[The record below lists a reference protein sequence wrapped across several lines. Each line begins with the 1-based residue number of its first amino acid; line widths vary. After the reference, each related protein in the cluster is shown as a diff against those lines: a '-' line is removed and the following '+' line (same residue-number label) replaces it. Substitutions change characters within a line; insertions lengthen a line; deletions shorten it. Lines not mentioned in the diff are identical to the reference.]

1 MNSVNPLNE
10 FDEFINIVKRLRK
23 DCPWDRIQTHLSLR
37 RCLLEETYEV
47 LEAIDDGSMQELKK
61 ELGDILLQ
69 VVFHSNIAEENDDFT
84 LSEVIKSE
92 TNKLIERHP
101 HVFGDVKV
109 KDSDEVKKNWEKL
122 KKNEGRISV
131 IDGVPE
137 ELPALL
143 KAYRTQEK
151 ASKVGFDWK
160 DEKPVFD
167 KIIEEINEL
176 RNNVNSGKSDTEIED
191 EFGDVLFSI
200 VNYSRFLKINPEDAL
215 RRTIKKFRERFQKIE
230 KYAEENGRVL
240 EEMTLEEMDD
250 IWNKSKTEIKFDYK

>member
-1 MNSVNPLNE
+1 MNSDNPLNE
-10 FDEFINIVKRLRK
+10 FDEFINIVKQLRK

-122 KKNEGRISV
+122 KKNEGRKSV

-143 KAYRTQEK
+143 KAYRIQEK

-176 RNNVNSGKSDTEIED
+176 RDNVNSGKSEPEIEG

-230 KYAEENGRVL
+230 KFAEENGRVL
-240 EEMTLEEMDD
+240 DDMTLEEMDD
-250 IWNKSKTEIKFDYK
+250 IWNKAKTEI

>member
-1 MNSVNPLNE
+1 LNSDNPLNE
-10 FDEFINIVKRLRK
+10 FDEFINIVKQLRK

-122 KKNEGRISV
+122 KKNEGRKSV

-143 KAYRTQEK
+143 KAYRIQEK

-176 RNNVNSGKSDTEIED
+176 RDNVNSGKSEQEIEG

-230 KYAEENGRVL
+230 KFAEENGRVL
-240 EEMTLEEMDD
+240 DEMTLEEMDD
-250 IWNKSKTEIKFDYK
+250 IWNKAKTEI

>member
-1 MNSVNPLNE
+1 MNSDNPLNE
-10 FDEFINIVKRLRK
+10 FDEFVNIVKRLRK

-47 LEAIDDGSMQELKK
+47 LEAIDEGSMQELKK

-69 VVFHSNIAEENDDFT
+69 VVFHSNIAEENEDFT
-84 LSEVIKSE
+84 LSEVIRSE

-101 HVFGDVKV
+101 HVFGDVHV
-109 KDSDEVKKNWEKL
+109 KDSDEVKRNWEKL
-122 KKNEGRISV
+122 KKKEGRISV
-131 IDGVPE
+131 IDGIPE

-143 KAYRTQEK
+143 KAFRIQEK

-176 RNNVNSGKSDTEIED
+176 RNNVNSGKPVKEIED

-230 KYAEENGRVL
+230 KYAEENKRVL
-240 EEMTLEEMDD
+240 DEMTLEEMDE
-250 IWNKSKTEIKFDYK
+250 IWNKAKAEI

>member
-1 MNSVNPLNE
+1 LNSDNPLNE
-10 FDEFINIVKRLRK
+10 FDEFVNIVKRLRK

-47 LEAIDDGSMQELKK
+47 LEAIDEGSMQELKK

-69 VVFHSNIAEENDDFT
+69 VVFHSNIAEENEDFT
-84 LSEVIKSE
+84 LSEVIRSE

-101 HVFGDVKV
+101 HVFGDVHV
-109 KDSDEVKKNWEKL
+109 KDSDEVKRNWEKL
-122 KKNEGRISV
+122 KKKEGRISV
-131 IDGVPE
+131 IDGIPE

-143 KAYRTQEK
+143 KAFRIQEK

-176 RNNVNSGKSDTEIED
+176 RNNVNSGKPVKEIED

-230 KYAEENGRVL
+230 KYAEENKRVL
-240 EEMTLEEMDD
+240 DEMTLEEMDE
-250 IWNKSKTEIKFDYK
+250 IWNKAKAEI

>member
-1 MNSVNPLNE
+1 MDEFNE
-10 FDEFINIVKRLRK
+10 FVSIVKRLRK

-47 LEAIDDGSMQELKK
+47 LEAIDSNNIQELKK

-69 VVFHSNIAEENDDFT
+69 VVFHSNIAEEENEFT
-84 LSEVIKSE
+84 LNDVIKSE
-92 TNKLIERHP
+92 TKKLIERHP

-109 KDSDEVKKNWEKL
+109 KDSEEVKKNWENL
-122 KKNEGRISV
+122 KKKEGRKSI
-131 IDGVPE
+131 IDGIPE

-143 KAYRTQEK
+143 KAYRIQEK

-160 DEKPVFD
+160 EENPVFE

-176 RNNVNSGKSDTEIED
+176 KLNVNNGEPIDKIED
-191 EFGDVLFSI
+191 ELGDVLFSI

-215 RRTIKKFRERFQKIE
+215 RRTIRKFRDRFQKIE
-230 KYAEENGRVL
+230 MYAEANNKVL
-240 EEMTLEEMDD
+240 DEMGLEEMDN
-250 IWNKSKTEIKFDYK
+250 IWNQAKEKI

>member
-1 MNSVNPLNE
+1 LNSDNPLNE
-10 FDEFINIVKRLRK
+10 FDEFINIVKQLRK

-122 KKNEGRISV
+122 KKNEGRKSV

-143 KAYRTQEK
+143 KAYRIQEK

-167 KIIEEINEL
+167 KIVEEINEL
-176 RNNVNSGKSDTEIED
+176 RDNVNSGKSEPEIED

-230 KYAEENGRVL
+230 KFAEENGRVL
-240 EEMTLEEMDD
+240 DEMTLEEMDD
-250 IWNKSKTEIKFDYK
+250 IWNKSKTEI

>member
-1 MNSVNPLNE
+1 LKSDNPLNE
-10 FDEFINIVKRLRK
+10 FDEFVNIVKRLRK

-47 LEAIDDGSMQELKK
+47 LEAIDEGSMQELKK

-69 VVFHSNIAEENDDFT
+69 VVFHSNIAEENEDFT
-84 LSEVIKSE
+84 LSEVIRSE

-101 HVFGDVKV
+101 HVFGDVHV
-109 KDSDEVKKNWEKL
+109 KDSDEVKRNWEKL
-122 KKNEGRISV
+122 KKKEGRISV
-131 IDGVPE
+131 IDGIPE

-143 KAYRTQEK
+143 KAFRIQEK

-176 RNNVNSGKSDTEIED
+176 RNNVNSGKPVKEIED

-230 KYAEENGRVL
+230 KYAEENKRVL
-240 EEMTLEEMDD
+240 DEMTLEEMDE
-250 IWNKSKTEIKFDYK
+250 IWNKAKAEI

>member
-1 MNSVNPLNE
+1 MNSDNPLNE
-10 FDEFINIVKRLRK
+10 FDEFINIVKQLRK

-122 KKNEGRISV
+122 KKNEGRKSV

-176 RNNVNSGKSDTEIED
+176 RDNVNSGKSEPEIEG

-230 KYAEENGRVL
+230 KFAEENGRVL
-240 EEMTLEEMDD
+240 DDMTLEEMDD
-250 IWNKSKTEIKFDYK
+250 IWNKARTEI